1 MTMDFPEQTAYT
13 QVNIFAHWIGRFLMW
28 LLGWHVQADPFPGE
42 KFVLI
47 GAPHTSNTDF
57 FFMLMTSW
65 VLRLKLHFI
74 GKHTL
79 FRPPMGWVLKW
90 LGGIPVDRRAQ
101 HGAVEQI
108 AERIKAEDK
117 FILVIAPS
125 GTRKQTDHWKSGFY
139 WIASLANVPI
149 VCGALDYKHKRVKL
163 GLNLMPTGDVPADMD
178 RIRAFFHGV
187 EGRLPQKQTAIR
199 LREEIS

>member
-1 MTMDFPEQTAYT
+1 MTAPEDQGYT
-13 QVNIFAHWIGRFLMW
+13 QVNLFAHWIGRFLMW
-28 LLGWHVQADPFPGE
+28 LLGWRVLAEPLPRD

-57 FFMLMTSW
+57 FFMLTTSW

-79 FRPPMGWVLKW
+79 FKPPLGWVLGW
-90 LGGIPVDRRAQ
+90 LGGIPVDRRAR

-108 AERIKAEDK
+108 AERIKTEDQ

-139 WIASLANVPI
+139 WIASLAKVPI
-149 VCGALDYKHKRVKL
+149 VCGALDYKHKQVRL
-163 GLNLMPTGDVPADMD
+163 GLNMIPTGNVPADMD
-178 RIRAFFHGV
+178 RIRDFFLGT
-187 EGRLPQKQTAIR
+187 EGRFPHKQTPIR
-199 LREEIS
+199 LREESA